1 MVDINIEEKE
11 LTAIKEELCG
21 VISRLP
27 EMYNVGLVTYGKNAH
42 IYEFASKINTNYCVN
57 GQKEYNTVQI
67 MDLIGITVRM
77 DPHSQSS
84 DINKRFIV
92 PLTEYRQSLIA
103 RIKNLR
109 PDGRIYV
116 N

>member
-1 MVDINIEEKE
+1 
-11 LTAIKEELCG
+11 
-21 VISRLP
+21 
-27 EMYNVGLVTYGKNAH
+27 MYNVGLVTYGKNAH